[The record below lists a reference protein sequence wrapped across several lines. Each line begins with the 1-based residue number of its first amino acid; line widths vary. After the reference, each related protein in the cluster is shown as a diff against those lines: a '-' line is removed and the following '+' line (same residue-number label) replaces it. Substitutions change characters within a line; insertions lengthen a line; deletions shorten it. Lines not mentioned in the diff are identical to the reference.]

1 MKKTITVFT
10 FTGLL
15 SLALF
20 AGEGCCRTCKDK
32 SDCKDQKKE
41 CSMKKGHGHK
51 AIKAAPANKKNNGN
65 GEEVITTTEEVV
77 IIGEA
82 VPANTAK
89 TPTHSAAK

>member
-1 MKKTITVFT
+1 MMKKTITVFT

-41 CSMKKGHGHK
+41 CTARKDHGHK
-51 AIKAAPANKKNNGN
+51 AKTHRHANKKANSN
-65 GEEVITTTEEVV
+65 GEEVVTTEEEVV
-77 IIGEA
+77 LIA

-89 TPTHSAAK
+89 TPSHSAAR